1 MGAVGSEA
9 AAGEPETTE
18 QELVE
23 RADAM
28 RPWLLD
34 EQAAT
39 EERTFYSAEL
49 HEAFTEAGFYRLHV
63 PRRYGGLE
71 QSVTTFYKVIMSV
84 SRGCPSTG
92 WMLSL
97 GAGHAQQAAAFYS
110 EQAQDDFFGDGH
122 FVASAS
128 FAYENA
134 LAIPVDGGYRIRGTW
149 HFCSGVPY
157 ATHHMG
163 LIPLKSSDITI
174 DDLLVFFVPKAQFR
188 RLDNWGDLI
197 GLKGSGSHSVEVEE
211 TFIPAH
217 HAVPFTDMEDGARPS
232 VGYELHGNPLYGGR
246 FGGFAVGRLTAVQV
260 GNAQAATDEFE
271 RLIDGKRTV
280 SLTMNGLL
288 KAEEADYQRCL
299 GLALAWTDSA
309 YSIIVRGR
317 RSLPRLVPARRRGRG
332 SVHAGE
338 DAAPLRSADD
348 RSAALLG
355 GGRDRLSRG
364 EHDGRARRAAH
375 AALLARSLRIPH
387 ERHPPARLPRGG
399 ARASASR
406 VPRQLPLILRARG
419 TRREPGAADRGHVA
433 VVRSAAASDDVHA
446 G

>member
-309 YSIIVRGR
+309 YSIILRAGDLYLDWSR
-317 RSLPRLVPARRRGRG
+317 RAVEDGDPFTQEKMLRLYGQQMTAARLCWE
-332 SVHAGE
+332 AGE
-338 DAAPLRSADD
+338 TVF
-348 RSAALLG
+348 
-355 GGRDRLSRG
+355 
-364 EHDGRARRAAH
+364 RAG
-375 AALLARSLRIPH
+375 STT
-387 ERHPPARLPRGG
+387 G
-399 ARASASR
+399 ARDGQRMQRYWRDLCAFR
-406 VPRQLPLILRARG
+406 TNGIHQHDFRA
-419 TRREPGAADRGHVA
+419 VA
-433 VVRSAAASDDVHA
+433 LAQAHLGYPVSFL
-446 G
+446 